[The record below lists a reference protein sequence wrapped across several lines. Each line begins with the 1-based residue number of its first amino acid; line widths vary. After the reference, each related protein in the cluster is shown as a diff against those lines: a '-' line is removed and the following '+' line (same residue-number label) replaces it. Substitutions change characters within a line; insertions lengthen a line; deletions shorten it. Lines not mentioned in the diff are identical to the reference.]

1 MKQRTS
7 IRIVACII
15 VIACA
20 NMAGAQW
27 YSPPSQNCGYGSSA
41 YGAGGTTYY
50 NNANGSSTGLSYR
63 TGNTTYYNN
72 ANGSSAGSSY
82 RTGNTTYYNNANG
95 SSAGRSTTIGNT
107 TYYYNANGSSAG
119 SSYRTGNTTYY
130 YNANGASAGSATTM
144 GNPRDVGERRRL
156 AVSDQLAPQVLQGHG
171 RNAVG
176 CFHA

>member
-1 MKQRTS
+1 MKQRTA
-7 IRIVACII
+7 IKIAAAVVC
-15 VIACA
+15 IACA

-27 YSPPSQNCGYGSSA
+27 YSTLSQNRGSGSSA

-50 NNANGSSTGLSYR
+50 NNANGSSVGSSYR

-107 TYYYNANGSSAG
+107 TYYYNANGSAAVVTSVKIM
-119 SSYRTGNTTYY
+119 TGKRIKIYLKL
-130 YNANGASAGSATTM
+130 
-144 GNPRDVGERRRL
+144 R
-156 AVSDQLAPQVLQGHG
+156 
-171 RNAVG
+171 
-176 CFHA
+176 